1 MSREVSQESWDEAL
15 VCVHL
20 LELCQ
25 CVHLTGTE
33 GNRTKNI
40 TAASPLHLLALL
52 LPRIYREPCDPLMGP
67 QPIGCLHH

>member
-25 CVHLTGTE
+25 YVHFLF
-33 GNRTKNI
+33 I
-40 TAASPLHLLALL
+40 
-52 LPRIYREPCDPLMGP
+52 
-67 QPIGCLHH
+67 